1 MSRTTTTSRE
11 TGMSSTAGMIAH
23 DQVKHE
29 QGQDGDDEYAR
40 WTSAALSQVEG
51 PAAAMARLLKRPR
64 HDDELSDGIDREDE
78 ADAQERRDF
87 NARDSRSIAAHGGQ
101 RHRADNDADRSRNG
115 NGNEALSDANVGH
128 QLLLKFGWAG
138 TGTGLGMYAQGR
150 PDPLSLSFSKL
161 GADTSGIG
169 KLRSTTSALEDAL
182 AISRLHELNSEK
194 LATESDSQRS
204 AREHDVRKRDE
215 VRAEV
220 LASLSVFRCDICDGK
235 QYANAHQFSEHT
247 NSYAHHHRKRLRE
260 LAANQ
265 RALLSGS
272 TSGAGG
278 SGSGAGTSERRREKE
293 RKREEREMRAFA
305 QAAGVNLGPDPN
317 SSSSSTAASPSS
329 SGGWKKVTSSAG
341 FQKVGAKSNPP
352 IPATTLP
359 PPPPPPSERSFA
371 QPPPPP
377 HPTFSIMATTQLPPA
392 ELARALRAILSL
404 SSSSSSTS
412 QRTDISSVYSTL
424 ASLALDESATESA
437 ALWAELALLAAPSSQ
452 TLSAALQPRQARPS
466 SSSPTAVGFT
476 IVLDL
481 DRLSAR
487 AVPLELDWQSTSRP
501 EDEEDLTRVVE
512 PAGRP
517 LPARNGTLRYWPA
530 DSDDTAS
537 SPADMIPTKDAPADR
552 KKRGPSEV
560 QMHLI
565 SLWHSYSLFVP
576 STTYTALARR
586 ISTDA
591 AHSSGAITRSVVEAV
606 AEAHDRCESARLYTG
621 TWPNA
626 HVVAAFAA
634 RLINSVSRHSADSEA
649 SGGGGGGRVLSSTV
663 VLPFSIGSR
672 AWNSDVP
679 SLPSDLATF
688 SGNGSVP
695 DAAPAVVEDGNNAG
709 RALWSRLGRK
719 GKDLSRAS
727 SLRKSVDVDRNVD
740 CNGDSN
746 VDCNGD
752 VNNDGAATGPNSG
765 GTNSSHQSKA
775 AVPETSSNG
784 GDNAAVAA
792 AGVASHGPTF
802 SVVQSCNN
810 PGSGS
815 GDQTKPTSSS
825 NRNLS
830 NNILNIGFGISFKF
844 PGTSSSSSSRSRQQE
859 REERDRNYALQ
870 LAAARNAASS
880 AAVVV
885 AVPGSSAIGQSKTG
899 EGGGG
904 SNTQVGPAAS
914 NKKKSQPRPVAQP
927 SKPQRLHSGNGQ
939 VSQSFMDWIPEDERA
954 EAEADAEEEGDE
966 GGSTTHPRAGMTTK
980 TTVTT
985 TTVTVIDR
993 FPQAA
998 PGTPQEQRISNQQVP
1013 NPNSNT

>member
-1 MSRTTTTSRE
+1 
-11 TGMSSTAGMIAH
+11 
-23 DQVKHE
+23 
-29 QGQDGDDEYAR
+29 
-40 WTSAALSQVEG
+40 
-51 PAAAMARLLKRPR
+51 
-64 HDDELSDGIDREDE
+64 
-78 ADAQERRDF
+78 
-87 NARDSRSIAAHGGQ
+87 
-101 RHRADNDADRSRNG
+101 
-115 NGNEALSDANVGH
+115 
-128 QLLLKFGWAG
+128 
-138 TGTGLGMYAQGR
+138 
-150 PDPLSLSFSKL
+150 
-161 GADTSGIG
+161 
-169 KLRSTTSALEDAL
+169 
-182 AISRLHELNSEK
+182 
-194 LATESDSQRS
+194 
-204 AREHDVRKRDE
+204 
-215 VRAEV
+215 
-220 LASLSVFRCDICDGK
+220 
-235 QYANAHQFSEHT
+235 
-247 NSYAHHHRKRLRE
+247 
-260 LAANQ
+260 
-265 RALLSGS
+265 
-272 TSGAGG
+272 
-278 SGSGAGTSERRREKE
+278 
-293 RKREEREMRAFA
+293 
-305 QAAGVNLGPDPN
+305 
-317 SSSSSTAASPSS
+317 
-329 SGGWKKVTSSAG
+329 
-341 FQKVGAKSNPP
+341 
-352 IPATTLP
+352 
-359 PPPPPPSERSFA
+359 
-371 QPPPPP
+371 
-377 HPTFSIMATTQLPPA
+377 MATTQLPPA

-885 AVPGSSAIGQSKTG
+885 AVPGSSASASTSAAAGENAVVQAESKAVVAKDATSSVGGGQSGSRRRGKEEGAAIPKSDLLRATRRSPSLGPSRSRQNHNACIQETG
-899 EGGGG
+899 
-904 SNTQVGPAAS
+904 
-914 NKKKSQPRPVAQP
+914 K
-927 SKPQRLHSGNGQ
+927 
-939 VSQSFMDWIPEDERA
+939 A

>member
-1 MSRTTTTSRE
+1 
-11 TGMSSTAGMIAH
+11 
-23 DQVKHE
+23 
-29 QGQDGDDEYAR
+29 
-40 WTSAALSQVEG
+40 
-51 PAAAMARLLKRPR
+51 
-64 HDDELSDGIDREDE
+64 
-78 ADAQERRDF
+78 
-87 NARDSRSIAAHGGQ
+87 
-101 RHRADNDADRSRNG
+101 
-115 NGNEALSDANVGH
+115 
-128 QLLLKFGWAG
+128 
-138 TGTGLGMYAQGR
+138 
-150 PDPLSLSFSKL
+150 
-161 GADTSGIG
+161 
-169 KLRSTTSALEDAL
+169 
-182 AISRLHELNSEK
+182 
-194 LATESDSQRS
+194 
-204 AREHDVRKRDE
+204 
-215 VRAEV
+215 
-220 LASLSVFRCDICDGK
+220 
-235 QYANAHQFSEHT
+235 
-247 NSYAHHHRKRLRE
+247 
-260 LAANQ
+260 
-265 RALLSGS
+265 
-272 TSGAGG
+272 
-278 SGSGAGTSERRREKE
+278 
-293 RKREEREMRAFA
+293 
-305 QAAGVNLGPDPN
+305 
-317 SSSSSTAASPSS
+317 
-329 SGGWKKVTSSAG
+329 
-341 FQKVGAKSNPP
+341 
-352 IPATTLP
+352 
-359 PPPPPPSERSFA
+359 
-371 QPPPPP
+371 
-377 HPTFSIMATTQLPPA
+377 MATTQLPPA

-784 GDNAAVAA
+784 GDNAAVSDTVINPNPTSTSTSNAGTGVAVAVGLNSAA

>member
-341 FQKVGAKSNPP
+341 FQKSAFSTSTSS
-352 IPATTLP
+352 TTTAANTSMCP
-359 PPPPPPSERSFA
+359 
-371 QPPPPP
+371 
-377 HPTFSIMATTQLPPA
+377 
-392 ELARALRAILSL
+392 
-404 SSSSSSTS
+404 SSSSTAAS
-412 QRTDISSVYSTL
+412 ARQSAQTTSTTTSSGSSHGD
-424 ASLALDESATESA
+424 AP
-437 ALWAELALLAAPSSQ
+437 PSS
-452 TLSAALQPRQARPS
+452 TTNTAVA
-466 SSSPTAVGFT
+466 SPTT
-476 IVLDL
+476 
-481 DRLSAR
+481 
-487 AVPLELDWQSTSRP
+487 TSSRKW
-501 EDEEDLTRVVE
+501 L
-512 PAGRP
+512 
-517 LPARNGTLRYWPA
+517 
-530 DSDDTAS
+530 
-537 SPADMIPTKDAPADR
+537 APA
-552 KKRGPSEV
+552 
-560 QMHLI
+560 
-565 SLWHSYSLFVP
+565 
-576 STTYTALARR
+576 
-586 ISTDA
+586 
-591 AHSSGAITRSVVEAV
+591 
-606 AEAHDRCESARLYTG
+606 
-621 TWPNA
+621 
-626 HVVAAFAA
+626 
-634 RLINSVSRHSADSEA
+634 
-649 SGGGGGGRVLSSTV
+649 
-663 VLPFSIGSR
+663 
-672 AWNSDVP
+672 
-679 SLPSDLATF
+679 AT
-688 SGNGSVP
+688 
-695 DAAPAVVEDGNNAG
+695 APA
-709 RALWSRLGRK
+709 S
-719 GKDLSRAS
+719 
-727 SLRKSVDVDRNVD
+727 
-740 CNGDSN
+740 
-746 VDCNGD
+746 
-752 VNNDGAATGPNSG
+752 
-765 GTNSSHQSKA
+765 NSSA
-775 AVPETSSNG
+775 
-784 GDNAAVAA
+784 
-792 AGVASHGPTF
+792 
-802 SVVQSCNN
+802 
-810 PGSGS
+810 
-815 GDQTKPTSSS
+815 
-825 NRNLS
+825 
-830 NNILNIGFGISFKF
+830 
-844 PGTSSSSSSRSRQQE
+844 
-859 REERDRNYALQ
+859 
-870 LAAARNAASS
+870 
-880 AAVVV
+880 
-885 AVPGSSAIGQSKTG
+885 
-899 EGGGG
+899 
-904 SNTQVGPAAS
+904 
-914 NKKKSQPRPVAQP
+914 
-927 SKPQRLHSGNGQ
+927 
-939 VSQSFMDWIPEDERA
+939 
-954 EAEADAEEEGDE
+954 
-966 GGSTTHPRAGMTTK
+966 
-980 TTVTT
+980 TT
-985 TTVTVIDR
+985 TTAT
-993 FPQAA
+993 
-998 PGTPQEQRISNQQVP
+998 
-1013 NPNSNT
+1013 